1 MRSEEGRSRAAAVWL
16 WAVAVLV
23 FVMVVV
29 GGATRLTD
37 SGLSI
42 TEWKPVTGAVPPLS
56 EADWRAEFDRYRQIP
71 EYRFVN
77 AGMSLEQFKTIY
89 WWEWAHRFLGRIIG
103 VAYAVPFLA
112 LLATR
117 RIPRRLLPASLI
129 LFVLGGLQ
137 GAVGWW
143 MVSSGLSERVDV
155 APERLTA
162 HLGLALVIFAGLIWT
177 GLEAWAGPRRGR
189 AMPGW
194 SAAAAGLLGLTFVQ
208 ILLGGLVAG
217 NDAGLVHTDWP
228 LMSGRWWPS
237 DYAGAG
243 FWGTLA
249 HSDAAVQLHHRLAAY
264 ILFAAALAVAVA
276 AWRRPSGAPV
286 RGGAGVLAA
295 LVTAQAAL
303 GIATLMA
310 AVPLGLGALHQA
322 GAVLVLGAAVLL
334 AWRTRR
340 GGTAKLS

>member
-1 MRSEEGRSRAAAVWL
+1 MRSVEGRSRAAAVWL
-16 WAVAVLV
+16 WSVAVLV

-42 TEWKPVTGAVPPLS
+42 TEWKPVTGAIPPLS

-77 AGMSLEQFKTIY
+77 AGMSLEQFQTIY
-89 WWEWAHRFLGRIIG
+89 WWEWAHRFLGRIIA

-112 LLATR
+112 LLAMR
-117 RIPRRLLPASLI
+117 RIPRRLLPATLL

-137 GAVGWW
+137 GAVGWF

-162 HLGLALVIFAGLIWT
+162 HLGLAILIFAGLVWT
-177 GLEAWAGPRRGR
+177 GLDAWAGMRRGR
-189 AMPGW
+189 PMAGW
-194 SAAAAGLLGLTFVQ
+194 SAAASALLGLTFVQ

-217 NDAGLVHTDWP
+217 NDAGLAHTDWP

-243 FWGTLA
+243 VWGTLA
-249 HSDAAVQLHHRLAAY
+249 HSDAAVQLHHRLGAY
-264 ILFAAALAVAVA
+264 LLFAAALVFAAM
-276 AWRRPSGAPV
+276 AWRRRSGAPI
-286 RGGAGVLAA
+286 RTGAATLAA

-303 GIATLMA
+303 GVATLMA
-310 AVPLGLGALHQA
+310 AVPRGLGVLHHMF
-322 GAVLVLGAAVLL
+322 GLFDM
-334 AWRTRR
+334 
-340 GGTAKLS
+340 K